1 MKKIIRLTESD
12 LTNIVKR
19 VMKETLL
26 LRGDD
31 EDFKDIDKNKRSK
44 YRWDVG
50 NEKRFADDFKDE
62 MSFVIKNIK
71 LAKDCE
77 DLERSKMELENLENL
92 MYSNNE
98 VTDGEVE
105 HYSEVIEFYHEM
117 INNELEEC

>member
-1 MKKIIRLTESD
+1 MKRIIRLTESD

-62 MSFVIKNIK
+62 MSFVIDNIK

-98 VTDGEVE
+98 LTDGEVE

-117 INNELEEC
+117 INSELEEC